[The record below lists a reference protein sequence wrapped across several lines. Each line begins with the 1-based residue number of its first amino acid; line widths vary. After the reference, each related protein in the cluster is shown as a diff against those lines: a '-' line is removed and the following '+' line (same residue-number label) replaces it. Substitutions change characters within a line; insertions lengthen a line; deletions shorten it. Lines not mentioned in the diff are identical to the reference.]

1 MYLYVN
7 RKLKSNIHAN
17 KNIYTYIY
25 IYIYIY
31 MYPSIHPSIHPS
43 SQPSIHPCMHVYM
56 YIYIY
61 MYTYMY
67 IRIYTYTYTYTYT
80 DTYNY
85 IYMSVYLYIYTYIH
99 IYIYIY
105 IRAIY
110 CPVFRAPSRSS
121 AGVTS
126 LAACRALCTGKKSCK
141 SVQLGAQGF
150 SHLKGPGP
158 PTGKRG
164 SRPAGLD
171 VCTAGSR
178 STRRSVSCA
187 ARRLARG
194 PKAVRTELR
203 DHSCRSFIESYC
215 LCAGG

>member
-1 MYLYVN
+1 
-7 RKLKSNIHAN
+7 
-17 KNIYTYIY
+17 
-25 IYIYIY
+25 

-164 SRPAGLD
+164 SRASRIGRLH
-171 VCTAGSR
+171 CRFQKHTEICELR
-178 STRRSVSCA
+178 STAACTRAEGCA
-187 ARRLARG
+187 YGAQG
-194 PKAVRTELR
+194 PQLQKLHRIILP
-203 DHSCRSFIESYC
+203 
-215 LCAGG
+215 LCGRIAA